1 VKFTPTTLPGVYL
14 IDIEP
19 IADERGFFARSWC
32 REEFAALGLDS
43 NLEQC
48 NISFNQRK
56 GTLRGM
62 HFQAAPH
69 GEAKLVRCTRGA
81 IFDVAIDLRPDSPT
95 YLRHYGAELSGE
107 NRRALFIPEG
117 IAHGFQTLTDDSEV
131 FYQMSRAYVPGA
143 GRGVRWD
150 DPAFAIAW
158 PDDERIISERD
169 QIWPDYTP

>member
-1 VKFTPTTLPGVYL
+1 MKFTPTTLPGVYL
-14 IDIEP
+14 IDLDP

-32 REEFAALGLDS
+32 HDEFAAHGLDS
-43 NLEQC
+43 QLAQC

-56 GTLRGM
+56 GTLRGL

-69 GEAKLVRCTRGA
+69 GEAKLVRSTRGA
-81 IFDVAIDLRPDSPT
+81 IYDVAVDLRPDSPT
-95 YLRHYGAELSGE
+95 YLRHYGVELSGE

-117 IAHGFQTLTDDSEV
+117 LAHGFQTLTDDSEV

-150 DPAFAIAW
+150 DPAFAISW

-169 QIWPDYTP
+169 RTWPDYAP